1 MSSDSLD
8 ALQALAATV
17 PQAPPTCHLVWT
29 AVVDIGDRQMLGG
42 GPLGERAIVPITGGR
57 FWGGPGHAALSGR
70 VRADGADRQVWR
82 ADGVKELVA
91 VYEMQCDDGSVLS
104 IDNRALV
111 DESAL
116 EGRYCVGRLFV
127 TAPEG
132 PHAWLNRRVLVATV
146 QPLRPAR
153 AAVLVRAWRVDPLG

>member
-1 MSSDSLD
+1 MSPDDLVT
-8 ALQALAATV
+8 LQALAAGV
-17 PQAPPTCHLVWT
+17 PQPPPACHLVWT
-29 AVVDIGDRQMLGG
+29 AVVDIGDRQALGP

-57 FWGGPGHAALSGR
+57 FWGGPGHAALQGR
-70 VRADGADRQVWR
+70 VRADGADRQLWR

-91 VYEMQCDDGSVLS
+91 VYEMQCDDGTVLS

-111 DESAL
+111 DDQAP

-127 TAPEG
+127 AAPDG
-132 PHAWLNRRVLVATV
+132 PHGWLNRRVLVATV